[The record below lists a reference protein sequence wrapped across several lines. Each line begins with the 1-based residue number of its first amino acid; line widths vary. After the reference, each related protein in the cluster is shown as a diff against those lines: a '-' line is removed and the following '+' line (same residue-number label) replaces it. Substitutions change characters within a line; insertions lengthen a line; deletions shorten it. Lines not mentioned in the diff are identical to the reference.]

1 MADLRDLFVALPYED
16 VQTYILS
23 GNVVFRAG
31 GTAASLEKA
40 IEKRITRDLGLDIK
54 VLVRS
59 AAEMK
64 KIGASNP
71 FIRKGADAST
81 LHVNFM
87 FSKPPVP
94 SVKRIEAKAYTP
106 DEFAVVGREVYV
118 HCPNG
123 YGRTKLNNAFFEK
136 KLGTAGTTR
145 NWRTVTKLC
154 ELAKG

>member
-1 MADLRDLFVALPYED
+1 MGDLRDLFVGLGYDD

-23 GNVVFRAG
+23 GNVIFRAT
-31 GTAASLEKA
+31 GTAEALEKA
-40 IEKRITRDLGLDIK
+40 IEKRIARDLGLPIR
-54 VLVRS
+54 VLVRT

-64 KIGASNP
+64 KIGRGNP
-71 FIRKGADAST
+71 FAKKGADPST

-87 FSKPPVP
+87 ATKPTAA
-94 SVKRIEAKAYTP
+94 SVKGLDPVAGAP
-106 DEFAVVGREVYV
+106 DEFAIAGREVYV

-123 YGRTKLNNAFFEK
+123 YGRSKLNNAFFEK

-145 NWRTVTKLC
+145 NWKTVSKLC